1 MEWIVPVHTQV
12 NRRTRLRENLCMPV
26 CVCMHV
32 LLCAPVALAFAQ
44 FALEAK
50 QRFASKTMLF
60 FVVKKC
66 TEIRQGLF
74 MGIHV
79 LIIFTVLDFFANAHS
94 ECSFYLLG
102 IERIS
107 RDQNI
112 CLHPAKRQPLPLP

>member
-12 NRRTRLRENLCMPV
+12 NKRTRLRENLCMPV

-32 LLCAPVALAFAQ
+32 LLCVPVALAF
-44 FALEAK
+44 E
-50 QRFASKTMLF
+50 RFASKTMLF

-66 TEIRQGLF
+66 TEIRQGFF

-79 LIIFTVLDFFANAHS
+79 LLIFNLLDFFANAHG